1 VKMGLPSAL
10 LARLFVLT
18 QSQIVPDAIVDVRL
32 LNEIP
37 SSLDFIQQSK
47 INNQQFVIAE
57 S

>member
-1 VKMGLPSAL
+1 MGLPSAL

>member
-1 VKMGLPSAL
+1 MGLPSAL
-10 LARLFVLT
+10 LARFFLLT